1 MILYSLRCA
10 DGHRFDAWFRN
21 SAAFDTLAAAG
32 EVACPVCGG
41 TKVAKAPMAP
51 RIGKHAK
58 ETRRDEQP
66 AREAEQQAAATP
78 AVPASNVPASDV
90 PAAGGAAAEA
100 QISPADLRRALTL
113 LRAHVENSCDYVGDR
128 FPEEARRIHYNET
141 APRPI
146 YGEATPD
153 EAEALQEEGV
163 TFRRIPWLPR
173 GDS

>member
-1 MILYSLRCA
+1 MILYSLHCA
-10 DGHRFDAWFRN
+10 DGHRFEAWFRN
-21 SAAFDTLAAAG
+21 GAAFDTLAAAG
-32 EVACPVCGG
+32 EVTCPVCGG

-51 RIGKHAK
+51 RIGKHSKAS
-58 ETRRDEQP
+58 RREERP
-66 AREAEQQAAATP
+66 AREAEQPAAATP
-78 AVPASNVPASDV
+78 AVPAPDV
-90 PAAGGAAAEA
+90 PAATGAATEA
-100 QISPADLRRALTL
+100 QISPADLRRALTV
-113 LRAHVENSCDYVGDR
+113 LRAHVESSCDYVGDR

-141 APRPI
+141 EARPI

>member
-10 DGHRFDAWFRN
+10 DGHRFDSWFRN

-32 EVACPVCGG
+32 EVVCPICGA

-51 RIGKHAK
+51 RIGKHGK
-58 ETRRDEQP
+58 ESRREEAAS
-66 AREAEQQAAATP
+66 AREAERLPAATATPDAPTADLP
-78 AVPASNVPASDV
+78 ATADTP
-90 PAAGGAAAEA
+90 GEA
-100 QISPADLRRALTL
+100 QISPADLRRALTV

-141 APRPI
+141 AARPI